1 MSLPPFDTEGEFPVG
16 IHQATLEEV
25 VTRFG
30 SGTAQREEVTA
41 RLRRIYTLAQA
52 TGSLERFILFG
63 SYITDKPS
71 PNDVDIVLI
80 MRNDFQLGTC
90 SEEAGKLFN
99 HLQATQEFG
108 ASIFWVRPSMLVL
121 ETVEEFVAH
130 WQIKRDHTQRGIV
143 EVKP

>member
-30 SGTAQREEVTA
+30 SGTAQREDVTA

-52 TGSLERFILFG
+52 TGCLERLILFG
-63 SYITDKPS
+63 SYITGKPD

>member
-1 MSLPPFDTEGEFPVG
+1 
-16 IHQATLEEV
+16 
-25 VTRFG
+25 
-30 SGTAQREEVTA
+30 
-41 RLRRIYTLAQA
+41 LRRIYTLAQA

>member
-1 MSLPPFDTEGEFPVG
+1 MSLPPFDTEGELPIG

-41 RLRRIYTLAQA
+41 RLRRIYPLAKA

-63 SYITDKPS
+63 SYVTDKPD

-80 MRNDFQLGTC
+80 MRNDFRLGAC
-90 SEEAGKLFN
+90 SKEAGKLFD
-99 HLQATQEFG
+99 HLQATQAFG

-130 WQIKRDHTQRGIV
+130 WQIKRDRTQRGIV